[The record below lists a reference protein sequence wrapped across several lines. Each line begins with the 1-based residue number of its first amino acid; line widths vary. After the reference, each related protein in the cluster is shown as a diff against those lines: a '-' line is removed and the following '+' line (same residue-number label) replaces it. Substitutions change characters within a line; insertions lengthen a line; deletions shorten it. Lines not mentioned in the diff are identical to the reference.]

1 MFIFKKKG
9 GYFVI
14 NGGEKVVI
22 AHERMANNQVN
33 KTKINEIFRFLN
45 KTKKIIGVCI
55 ST

>member
-33 KTKINEIFRFLN
+33 KTKINEIFWFF
-45 KTKKIIGVCI
+45 
-55 ST
+55 